1 VQKSPWKSRIGAPRL
16 TVAVAIAC
24 LALGLLAGSAP
35 ASFHQIK
42 IREVHEGGGAAADYV
57 VLQMFA
63 AGQTQVATRHLMSFD
78 SAGNQYVDYVF
89 PSNVANGQNQRTIL
103 VATQG
108 MDDVGVNPDFE
119 VPTSN
124 FFPGPPGSVCY
135 EHFLDSGQGAFDCVS
150 IGAVA
155 PPHADPS
162 LVGTPVLSP
171 AGLAPGQSVIRSISR
186 GCKTLLEDSDDTDS
200 SAADFALGT
209 PSPRNNAMAPTEKSC
224 SGGDGVASDAPNTKI
239 KKRPKNRSDDTSPT
253 FKFKSTETGSKF
265 KCKLDRKK
273 FRKCRSPKTYH
284 ELDPGKH
291 TFKVKA
297 IDADGNV
304 DKTPAKDGFK
314 VLP

>member
-1 VQKSPWKSRIGAPRL
+1 MRRKGAL
-16 TVAVAIAC
+16 ALVSC
-24 LALGLLAGSAP
+24 LAVGALAGP
-35 ASFHQIK
+35 AQGSFHQIK

-63 AGQTQVATRHLMSFD
+63 AGQTQVANRHLITFD
-78 SAGNQYVDYVF
+78 SAGNMYVDYQF

-103 VATQG
+103 IATMG

-119 VPTSN
+119 VPTTN
-124 FFPGPPGSVCY
+124 LFPGPPGSVCY
-135 EHFLDSGQGAFDCVS
+135 EHFLDAGSGAFDCVS

-155 PPHADPS
+155 PPHSDPS

-171 AGLAPGQSVIRSISR
+171 TGLAAGQSVIRSITR
-186 GCKTLLEDSDDTDS
+186 GCKTLLEDSDDTND

-209 PSPRNNAMAPTEKSC
+209 PAARNNTMAPTEKSC
-224 SGGDGVASDAPNTKI
+224 SGGGGVASDAPNTKI
-239 KKRPKNRSDDTSPT
+239 KKRPKNRSGDDSPT
-253 FKFKSTETGSKF
+253 FKFKSTESGSKF

-273 FRKCRSPKTYH
+273 FRKCKSPKTYRG
-284 ELDPGKH
+284 LDPGPH
-291 TFKVKA
+291 IFKVKA

-304 DKTPAKDGFK
+304 DKTPAKDRFA